1 MAHGRWQM
9 EKQPVLP
16 FAICHN
22 LPSLLSK
29 LTVRNVAHKGL
40 QFIQF
45 RVCEL
50 IDDAPFPSRSGHLGA
65 AREAEKPTQRRGG
78 GRSFFCPSVSVPRCS
93 RHAPRGASS
102 ERAVNANA

>member
-29 LTVRNVAHKGL
+29 LAVRNVAHKGL

-45 RVCEL
+45 RACEL
-50 IDDAPFPSRSGHLGA
+50 IDDAPFPSRNGHLGA
-65 AREAEKPTQRRGG
+65 AREAEKPTGG
-78 GRSFFCPSVSVPRCS
+78 GRREELFLSLC
-93 RHAPRGASS
+93 
-102 ERAVNANA
+102 ERARAARAARRAAA